1 MDFSQSCSVA
11 EQSII
16 KYKDA
21 PREPTKGLA
30 QGVFLDLFSVL
41 LFFFLMLVEEESIVN
56 WRYTFSHGSTWNT
69 NS

>member
-41 LFFFLMLVEEESIVN
+41 LFFFFN
-56 WRYTFSHGSTWNT
+56 FSGGRKYC
-69 NS
+69 

>member
-1 MDFSQSCSVA
+1 MVWAERKDGFSQSYSVA

-16 KYKDA
+16 KYKDG

-41 LFFFLMLVEEESIVN
+41 LFFFFFN
-56 WRYTFSHGSTWNT
+56 FSGGRNYC
-69 NS
+69 